1 MKISKNNKTLL
12 EFYKKYP
19 DLFLKES
26 FGTELNLCQK
36 VLLRLLCKSKKGNK
50 KMKITIDSAD
60 VKIEN
65 GRVTIDVDSTKIN
78 DILNIGKV
86 ELSTLKPGDEFNLGD
101 EAFIVLEQTDNGT
114 RVISKEF
121 AYNDVKFGDNS
132 NWNISPIR
140 RMLNNEYFKKIA
152 AIIGENNIISMDRDL
167 TSLDGLDD
175 YGTCT
180 DKVSLLTAAEYA
192 KYHKILG
199 LKSNYP
205 DWWWLI
211 TPASTPSNNY
221 ARRVCYVDS
230 FGVLDWRGCGCTYGV
245 RPFLNLESS
254 ISVLLNKD

>member
-1 MKISKNNKTLL
+1 M
-12 EFYKKYP
+12 
-19 DLFLKES
+19 
-26 FGTELNLCQK
+26 Q
-36 VLLRLLCKSKKGNK
+36 
-50 KMKITIDSAD
+50 ITIDSAN

-65 GRVTIDVDSTKIN
+65 GKVTID
-78 DILNIGKV
+78 LNPEQFAALTCSNKV
-86 ELSTLKPGDEFNLGD
+86 ELSTLKPRDEFKLGD
-101 EAFIVLEQTDNGT
+101 EVFIVLEQTDNGT

-132 NWNISPIR
+132 NWNVSPIR
-140 RMLNNEYFKKIA
+140 KMLNNEYFKKIA
-152 AIIGENNIISMDRDL
+152 AIIGEKNILSMDRNL

-180 DKVSLLTAAEYA
+180 DKVSLLTSAEYA

-211 TPASTPSNNY
+211 TPASTPSNDY
-221 ARRVCYVDS
+221 SRGVCCVCS
-230 FGVLDWRGCGCTYGV
+230 RGILGWDVCGFSRGV

>member
-1 MKISKNNKTLL
+1 M
-12 EFYKKYP
+12 
-19 DLFLKES
+19 
-26 FGTELNLCQK
+26 Q
-36 VLLRLLCKSKKGNK
+36 
-50 KMKITIDSAD
+50 ITIDSAN

-65 GRVTIDVDSTKIN
+65 GKVTID
-78 DILNIGKV
+78 LNPEQLAALTCSNKV
-86 ELSTLKPGDEFNLGD
+86 ELSTLKPGDEFKLGD
-101 EAFIVLEQTDNGT
+101 EVFIVIEHTDKGT

-121 AYNDVKFGDNS
+121 AYEEVKFGDNS
-132 NWNISPIR
+132 NWNTSPIR

-221 ARRVCYVDS
+221 ARYVCYVSSD
-230 FGVLDWRGCGCTYGV
+230 GVLSWRGCGCSYGV

>member
-1 MKISKNNKTLL
+1 M
-12 EFYKKYP
+12 
-19 DLFLKES
+19 
-26 FGTELNLCQK
+26 Q
-36 VLLRLLCKSKKGNK
+36 
-50 KMKITIDSAD
+50 ITIDSAN

-65 GRVTIDVDSTKIN
+65 GKVTID
-78 DILNIGKV
+78 LNPEQLAALTCSNKV
-86 ELSTLKPGDEFNLGD
+86 ELSTLKPKDEFRLGD
-101 EAFIVLEQTDNGT
+101 EVFIVLEQTDNGT

-132 NWNISPIR
+132 NWNVSPIR
-140 RMLNNEYFKKIA
+140 KMLNNEYFKKIA
-152 AIIGENNIISMDRDL
+152 AIIGKKNILSMDRDL

-180 DKVSLLTAAEYA
+180 DKVSLLTVVEYA
-192 KYHKILG
+192 KYHKTLG

-211 TPASTPSNNY
+211 TPASTPSNDY
-221 ARRVCYVDS
+221 SRVVCYVNS
-230 FGVLDWRGCGCTYGV
+230 RGILDWRDCGDAGGV

>member
-1 MKISKNNKTLL
+1 M
-12 EFYKKYP
+12 
-19 DLFLKES
+19 
-26 FGTELNLCQK
+26 Q
-36 VLLRLLCKSKKGNK
+36 
-50 KMKITIDSAD
+50 ITIDSANI
-60 VKIEN
+60 KIEN
-65 GRVTIDVDSTKIN
+65 GKVTID
-78 DILNIGKV
+78 LNPEQLAALTCSNKV
-86 ELSTLKPGDEFNLGD
+86 ELSTLKSGDEFKLGD
-101 EAFIVLEQTDNGT
+101 EVFIVMEHTDKGT

-121 AYNDVKFGDNS
+121 AYKEVKFGDNS
-132 NWNISPIR
+132 NWNTSPIR
-140 RMLNNEYFKKIA
+140 RMLNNEYFEKIA
-152 AIIGENNIISMDRDL
+152 VIIGGENNIISMDRDL

-180 DKVSLLTAAEYA
+180 DKVSLLTAMEYA

-230 FGVLDWRGCGCTYGV
+230 YGVLSWNVCGFAYGV

-254 ISVLLNKD
+254 MSVLLNKD

>member
-1 MKISKNNKTLL
+1 MLFKMKGK
-12 EFYKKYP
+12 
-19 DLFLKES
+19 
-26 FGTELNLCQK
+26 
-36 VLLRLLCKSKKGNK
+36 K
-50 KMKITIDSAD
+50 KMQITIDSAN

-65 GRVTIDVDSTKIN
+65 GKVTID
-78 DILNIGKV
+78 LNPEQFTALTFSNKV
-86 ELSTLKPGDEFNLGD
+86 ELSTLKSGDEFKLGD
-101 EAFIVLEQTDNGT
+101 EVFIVLEQTDNGT

-121 AYNDVKFGDNS
+121 AYEEVKFGDNS
-132 NWNISPIR
+132 NWNTSLIR
-140 RMLNNEYFKKIA
+140 RTLNNEYFKKIA
-152 AIIGENNIISMDRDL
+152 AIIGENNIISMNRNL

-205 DWWWLI
+205 NCWWLI
-211 TPASTPSNNY
+211 TPGSTPSNGYTRAICCVNPI
-221 ARRVCYVDS
+221 
-230 FGVLDWRGCGCTYGV
+230 GVMSWHGCEYCRGV

>member
-1 MKISKNNKTLL
+1 MKGK
-12 EFYKKYP
+12 
-19 DLFLKES
+19 
-26 FGTELNLCQK
+26 
-36 VLLRLLCKSKKGNK
+36 K
-50 KMKITIDSAD
+50 KMQITIDSAN

-65 GRVTIDVDSTKIN
+65 GKVTID
-78 DILNIGKV
+78 LNPEQLAALTCSNKV
-86 ELSTLKPGDEFNLGD
+86 ELSTLKPGDEFKLGD
-101 EAFIVLEQTDNGT
+101 EVFIVMEHTDKGT

-121 AYNDVKFGDNS
+121 AYEEVKFGDNS
-132 NWNISPIR
+132 NWNTSPIR

-221 ARRVCYVDS
+221 ARNVCYVDS
-230 FGVLDWRGCGCTYGV
+230 DGFLGWDGCDYSGGV

>member
-1 MKISKNNKTLL
+1 M
-12 EFYKKYP
+12 
-19 DLFLKES
+19 
-26 FGTELNLCQK
+26 Q
-36 VLLRLLCKSKKGNK
+36 
-50 KMKITIDSAD
+50 ITIDSAN

-65 GRVTIDVDSTKIN
+65 GKVTID
-78 DILNIGKV
+78 LNPEQLAALTCSNKV
-86 ELSTLKPGDEFNLGD
+86 ELSTLKPNDEFKLGD
-101 EAFIVLEQTDNGT
+101 EVFIVLEQTDNGT

-132 NWNISPIR
+132 NWNVSPIR

-152 AIIGENNIISMDRDL
+152 AIIGEKNILSMDRDL

-180 DKVSLLTAAEYA
+180 DKVSLLTSAEYA

-211 TPASTPSNNY
+211 TPASTPSNDY
-221 ARRVCYVDS
+221 SRFVCYVDS
-230 FGVLDWRGCGCTYGV
+230 SGVLRWGGCGYARGV

>member
-1 MKISKNNKTLL
+1 M
-12 EFYKKYP
+12 
-19 DLFLKES
+19 
-26 FGTELNLCQK
+26 Q
-36 VLLRLLCKSKKGNK
+36 
-50 KMKITIDSAD
+50 ITIDSAN

-65 GRVTIDVDSTKIN
+65 GKVTID
-78 DILNIGKV
+78 LNPEQLAALTCSNKV
-86 ELSTLKPGDEFNLGD
+86 ELSTLKPGDEFKLGD
-101 EAFIVLEQTDNGT
+101 EVFIVMEHTDKGT

-121 AYNDVKFGDNS
+121 AYEKVKFGDNS
-132 NWNISPIR
+132 NWNTSHIR
-140 RMLNNEYFKKIA
+140 RMLNNEYLKEIA

-205 DWWWLI
+205 NWWWLI

-221 ARRVCYVDS
+221 TRSVCCVYSCGILSWCDFGSAR
-230 FGVLDWRGCGCTYGV
+230 GV

-254 ISVLLNKD
+254 ISVFFE